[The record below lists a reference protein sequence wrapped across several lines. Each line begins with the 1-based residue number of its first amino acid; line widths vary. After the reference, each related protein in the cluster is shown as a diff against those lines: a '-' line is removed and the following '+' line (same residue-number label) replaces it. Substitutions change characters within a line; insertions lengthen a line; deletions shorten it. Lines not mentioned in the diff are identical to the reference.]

1 MKIRSIMD
9 HGYPY
14 FSAITGI
21 YFYFNIHNS
30 LGTTMVV
37 ILAGFTLYLLFQTGQ
52 LYQKMWTKIL
62 IYLLDVIWIIIVLLI
77 VSLFNR

>member
-1 MKIRSIMD
+1 MKDKKALWIM
-9 HGYPY
+9 GTLI

-37 ILAGFTLYLLFQTGQ
+37 ILAGSSISNWPTLSENVDQNLDLFA
-52 LYQKMWTKIL
+52 
-62 IYLLDVIWIIIVLLI
+62 
-77 VSLFNR
+77 